1 MNRYIYQHKPCSL
14 LPDSKSQDWL
24 MDFRLHSLA
33 NKATHAAIPVVP
45 NNAAQTSCN
54 FKTAQVLSMP
64 KFQA

>member
-1 MNRYIYQHKPCSL
+1 MNPYIYQHKSCSL
-14 LPDSKSQDWL
+14 LPDNKSPDWL

-45 NNAAQTSCN
+45 HNAAQTSYN

-64 KFQA
+64 KVQA